1 VTAVPFD
8 EENRGDPFQGD
19 FPGWA
24 DDEHR
29 RRLGTAVQRQTAELT
44 QLRREPGLRQS
55 LLGTLDQRRHPQQPG
70 DGIVRF
76 DYLPAAEGFD
86 SLLVRG
92 ELLLTAESYGAGT
105 GQGAQAGQG
114 THSGEGGHGGHG
126 GQGAQGRH
134 AGQAGTV
141 RDLLAA
147 RGLTE
152 TDVGSADL
160 RGRIV
165 RLTHPTMTGEEL
177 SSLARELR
185 SLGHAAAV
193 CNITPTGPV
202 SKAIGGPEP
211 TAPPPGSSPDGPC
224 PGTPC
229 QVAIVDTGITPEMRA
244 DGWLAAVPR
253 GADTDPLDAFPTPGG
268 DGMLDLDA
276 GHGTFVA
283 GIIQQVAPDA
293 DIRVYRAID
302 SDGIGSEIE
311 VADAMIRAV
320 RDGAKIVNLSVGCQS
335 QDDVP
340 PIALQAALDVIAEIQ
355 QEEGREVIIVA
366 AAGNFGDERPC
377 WPAAFDQ
384 VVAVAAVDAN
394 LAPVAWSSRGSWV
407 TCSTV
412 GEGQRSTF
420 VPGQEATPDGQ
431 HLNQFGQDSWAV
443 WSGTSF
449 SAPQIAGALAR
460 LHNGQ
465 PLSQA
470 LDQLLATGQP
480 VPDFGQALRVL
491 QSI

>member
-19 FPGWA
+19 FPGWP

-29 RRLGTAVQRQTAELT
+29 RRVGTVVQRQTAVLA
-44 QLRREPGLRQS
+44 QLRREPDLRQR
-55 LLGTLDQRRHPQQPG
+55 LLGTLDQRRHPQQAG

-76 DYLPAAEGFD
+76 DYLPVAEGFD

-92 ELLLTAESYGAGT
+92 ELLLTAESYGAST
-105 GQGAQAGQG
+105 GRGAGP
-114 THSGEGGHGGHG
+114 
-126 GQGAQGRH
+126 AQGRH
-134 AGQAGTV
+134 ASGTV
-141 RDLLAA
+141 ADLLAD

-152 TDVGSADL
+152 TDIGCDDL
-160 RGRIV
+160 RGRVI

-177 SSLARELR
+177 SGLAQELR

-193 CNITPTGPV
+193 CNVTPTGPV

-211 TAPPPGSSPDGPC
+211 TTPPPGSTPDGPC

-229 QVAIVDTGITPEMRA
+229 QVAVIDTGITPELRA

-283 GIIQQVAPDA
+283 GIIQQTAPDA
-293 DIRVYRAID
+293 DIRVYRAVD

-311 VADAMIRAV
+311 VACAMIRAV
-320 RDGAKIVNLSVGCQS
+320 RDGAKIVNLSLGCQT

-340 PIALQAALDVIAEIQ
+340 PIALQAALDVIAEMQ
-355 QEEGREVIIVA
+355 QQDGREVIIVA

-412 GEGQRSTF
+412 GQGQRSTF

-431 HLNQFGQDSWAV
+431 HLNQFGQDAWAV

-465 PLSQA
+465 PLRQA
-470 LDQLLATGQP
+470 LDQLLATGEP
-480 VPDFGQALRVL
+480 VPDFGQALRIL

>member
-19 FPGWA
+19 FPGWD

-29 RRLGTAVQRQTAELT
+29 RQVGTAVQRQTAELA
-44 QLRREPGLRQS
+44 QLRGEPSLRQR
-55 LLGTLDQRRHPQQPG
+55 LLGSLDQRRHPQRAG

-86 SLLVRG
+86 ALLVRG
-92 ELLLTAESYGAGT
+92 ELLLTAESYGAGNGRGRDAASSGPDGHT
-105 GQGAQAGQG
+105 GA
-114 THSGEGGHGGHG
+114 
-126 GQGAQGRH
+126 H
-134 AGQAGTV
+134 AGPAGRVSAGGTI
-141 RDLLAA
+141 RDMLAA

-152 TDVGSADL
+152 TDVGCDDL
-160 RGRIV
+160 RGRVV
-165 RLTHPTMTGEEL
+165 RLTHPTMSGDEL

-185 SLGHAAAV
+185 SLGHVAAV

-211 TAPPPGSSPDGPC
+211 TIPPPGSSPDGPC
-224 PGTPC
+224 PGSPC
-229 QVAIVDTGITPEMRA
+229 QVAIIDTGITPEHRA
-244 DGWLAAVPR
+244 DGWLAGVPR
-253 GADTDPLDAFPTPGG
+253 GDDTDPLDAFPMPSG

-283 GIIQQVAPDA
+283 GIVAQTAPDA
-293 DIRVYRAID
+293 DIRVYRAVD

-311 VADAMIRAV
+311 VACAMIRAV
-320 RDGAKIVNLSVGCQS
+320 RDGAQIVNLSLGCQT

-340 PIALQAALDVIAEIQ
+340 PIALQAALEVITEIEQ
-355 QEEGREVIIVA
+355 DDGREVIVVA

-394 LAPVAWSSRGSWV
+394 LAPVPWSSRGSWV
-407 TCSTV
+407 TCATV

-420 VPGQEATPDGQ
+420 VPGREATPDGQ
-431 HLNQFGQDSWAV
+431 HLNDFGPDSWAV

-465 PLSQA
+465 PLRQS

>member
-1 VTAVPFD
+1 MPFD

-29 RRLGTAVQRQTAELT
+29 RRLGTAVQRQTAELA

-76 DYLPAAEGFD
+76 DYLPTAEGFD

-114 THSGEGGHGGHG
+114 AHSGQGGQSGQGGH
-126 GQGAQGRH
+126 GAQGRH

-283 GIIQQVAPDA
+283 GIIQQTAPDA

-311 VADAMIRAV
+311 VAGAMIQAV

-460 LHNGQ
+460 MHNGQ
-465 PLSQA
+465 PLRQA

-480 VPDFGQALRVL
+480 VPGFGQALLIL
-491 QSI
+491 QPV